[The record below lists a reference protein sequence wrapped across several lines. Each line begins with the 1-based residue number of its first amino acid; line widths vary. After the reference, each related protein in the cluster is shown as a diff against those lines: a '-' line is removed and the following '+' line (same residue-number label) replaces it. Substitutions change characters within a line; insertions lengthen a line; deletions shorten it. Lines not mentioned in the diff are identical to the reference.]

1 MGVIGEGSRSPD
13 RHPNS
18 FRRLHGIHVLSQSS
32 LCFDQSGNQDP
43 SQYICVHALT
53 RIVCAQDG
61 NSDEISTTLLH
72 AHCPS
77 DLIRGK
83 KVDGQMYHFTFAVSD
98 FRPNENAECES
109 AVQNGGSISIRV
121 NEYDPIVRTTTSF
134 DAEPKRDSMFQRSP
148 KQAPLVESSKTR
160 HIKVS
165 TLYEPPKA
173 ATGAAGAAINRK
185 PRKWITRHGFLGEIG
200 SGTLRYRDTDV
211 LRARF
216 SKRARIAEEDESS
229 SAAEATQ
236 QDATTC
242 DDDDD
247 EVQEIEVIDLTIETV
262 DLTQ

>member
-1 MGVIGEGSRSPD
+1 
-13 RHPNS
+13 
-18 FRRLHGIHVLSQSS
+18 
-32 LCFDQSGNQDP
+32 
-43 SQYICVHALT
+43 
-53 RIVCAQDG
+53 
-61 NSDEISTTLLH
+61 
-72 AHCPS
+72 
-77 DLIRGK
+77 
-83 KVDGQMYHFTFAVSD
+83 MYHFTFAVSD

-121 NEYDPIVRTTTSF
+121 NEYDSIVRTTTSF

-236 QDATTC
+236 QGATTC